1 MQHKVN
7 AGLKI
12 WVLYS
17 GIHIVQFFSL
27 QIDIFKRQMAISYFL
42 FGTGRCIEQS
52 KVHELCVNF

>member
-1 MQHKVN
+1 MQ
-7 AGLKI
+7 L
-12 WVLYS
+12 
-17 GIHIVQFFSL
+17 FSL